1 MSSLLTALMEGSEE
15 GNGLHN
21 IAATLQTESPEFADL
36 PVTDMRVPIFD
47 DMSNE
52 QKKIFLELCAIE
64 A

>member
-1 MSSLLTALMEGSEE
+1 
-15 GNGLHN
+15 
-21 IAATLQTESPEFADL
+21 LQTESPEFADL